1 MSDWVKA
8 RVKNAYLRA
17 IIIALLDILYIAR
30 LGLSFESVGRNLLRF
45 LEVIGGIFWLHI
57 QSLILLIFP
66 PYRIR
71 EMIRQMVIAGWQ
83 SIPLIAIVL
92 GFMGLITVL
101 ELDFQLSRVVGNT
114 NYVPGFAGILL
125 FREFGPTV
133 VFAMLASKVG
143 AGWAAEIGNMKI
155 TEQIDAMELAS
166 VNPVHYLVV
175 PRMVASAAMLIAM
188 SVIGASVAF
197 FAGWLV
203 SRADFSFAA
212 YYMMMA
218 KFVKM
223 TDVGTLF
230 TKALIFS
237 PVIPITAA
245 WYGFR
250 AQGGARGVGE
260 ATTRSVVTSILIIIL
275 LDFMLNALADKFV
288 RIVLE

>member
-1 MSDWVKA
+1 MSEWVKT

-17 IIIALLDILYIAR
+17 ILIALLDILYIAR
-30 LGLSFESVGRNLLRF
+30 LGLTFESIGRNLLRF
-45 LEVIGGIFWLHI
+45 LETVGGIVWLHV
-57 QSLILLIFP
+57 QSLVLLIFP

-83 SIPLIAIVL
+83 SLPLIAIVL
-92 GFMGLITVL
+92 GFLGLITVL

-114 NYVPGFAGILL
+114 NFVPGFAGILI

-133 VFAMLASKVG
+133 VACMLASRVG
-143 AGWAAEIGNMKI
+143 AGWAAEIGNMEI

-175 PRMVASAAMLIAM
+175 PRMVASAAMVISL
-188 SVIGASVAF
+188 SVIGASFCF

-203 SRADFSFAA
+203 SRADFSFWA
-212 YYMMMA
+212 YYAMMA

-223 TDVGTLF
+223 TDIGATF

-250 AQGGARGVGE
+250 ASGGARGVGE
-260 ATTRSVVTSILIIIL
+260 ATTKAVVSSILIIIL
-275 LDFMLNALADKFV
+275 VDFVLNALADKFLQV
-288 RIVLE
+288 VLE